1 MGEGTDQLRQEIDQK
16 RDDAAQKIDQIEQ
29 QVMQTAQQME
39 QKVTN
44 TAQQIESK
52 VMDTRQQIEDKVM
65 DTKQQIEDK
74 VTDTVQQVREKFDW
88 RGQVEERP
96 LVAVGVAMLGGA
108 ILGGVLKDGDD
119 HAREAS
125 HQMGISSQKRSGVGN
140 AIRNAAKDSGLE
152 DTIQKFAHAAFSNL
166 GNQVRDV
173 TERSF
178 PGIAEIM
185 KSDSSGMRRMDP
197 PATPAGSA
205 FTG

>member
-39 QKVTN
+39 QKVTS

-65 DTKQQIEDK
+65 DTRQQIEEK
-74 VTDTVQQVREKFDW
+74 VTDTVQQVKEKFDW

-108 ILGGVLKDGDD
+108 ILGGVLKDGEDE
-119 HAREAS
+119 HKNS
-125 HQMGISSQKRSGVGN
+125 THQIGIGGQKRSGVGN
-140 AIRNAAKDSGLE
+140 AIRSAAKDSGLE
-152 DTIQKFAHAAFSNL
+152 DTIQKFAHAAFSNI
-166 GNQVRDV
+166 GNQVRDA
-173 TERSF
+173 TERTF
-178 PGIAEIM
+178 PAVAEIM
-185 KSDSSGMRRMDP
+185 KSDDSGMRRMDSP
-197 PATPAGSA
+197 GTTSGST
-205 FTG
+205 FG